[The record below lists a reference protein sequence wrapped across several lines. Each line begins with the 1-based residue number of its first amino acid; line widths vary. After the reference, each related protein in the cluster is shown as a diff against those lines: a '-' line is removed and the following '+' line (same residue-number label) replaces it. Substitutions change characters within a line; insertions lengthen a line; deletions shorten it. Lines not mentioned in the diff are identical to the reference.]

1 MATAGLQQKGFRF
14 KGLGFKIQG
23 LRFRVWEGSLEILGF
38 HGSYERVTWELWG
51 ELGAS
56 RQSKKD
62 TALKL
67 PSQGVGAC
75 QEIARSRMSWRREGL
90 SASNYKKG
98 YFSKRPG
105 AAMND

>member
-1 MATAGLQQKGFRF
+1 MGTASLQQKGFRF

-23 LRFRVWEGSLEILGF
+23 LGFRVWEGSLEILGF
-38 HGSYERVTWELWG
+38 HGSYERVTWELRG

-67 PSQGVGAC
+67 PSRVWGHVKKLPGVGC
-75 QEIARSRMSWRREGL
+75 FGGG
-90 SASNYKKG
+90 KG
-98 YFSKRPG
+98 YQLRTIKKVLSRRPG